1 MANIKKGD
9 KVIVIAGRDD
19 ALMPPGIH
27 EEQAAGI
34 RGADLVF
41 ACIGPATAKTAQ
53 EHGLTVSV
61 IAESA
66 SGDAL
71 VDALAAHGRSLREQ
85 ARAAGEELQR
95 PSQTRTTGRRKSR

>member
-1 MANIKKGD
+1 MS
-9 KVIVIAGRDD
+9 
-19 ALMPPGIH
+19 LS
-27 EEQAAGI
+27 AAGVSCPI
-34 RGADLVF
+34 AESADPKSARSCAIVRFTHIPDLRCTTSSF
-41 ACIGPATAKTAQ
+41 AGEVNVT
-53 EHGLTVSV
+53 SV